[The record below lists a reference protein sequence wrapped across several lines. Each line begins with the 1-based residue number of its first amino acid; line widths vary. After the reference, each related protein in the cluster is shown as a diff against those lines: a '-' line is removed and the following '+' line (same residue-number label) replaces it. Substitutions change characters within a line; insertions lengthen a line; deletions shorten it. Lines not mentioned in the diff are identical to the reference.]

1 MATVNCGYNN
11 INLIRRPFKKMA
23 EESGKMA
30 NMRIEKL
37 GNFNLIPLDN
47 GSYYNTEN
55 QIFPM
60 GGDTGQI
67 YLISDPDVGVLI
79 PHIKKESKYVLSY
92 KNIDLDGLFNKA
104 DFNSFINQYRSS
116 LANSGNFANTLS
128 YSVSGF
134 IFVQPIF
141 LNSSDTWYVYVP
153 MYKIN
158 DDDVVFEKREFNNM
172 SNMFNVNSSLEI
184 NDVVVSNQN
193 IDDMKFS
200 QFGIGKNGLSL
211 RNGMSYTIS
220 ETGDVNFNIGN
231 IKSDSTPFMKV
242 KMKIDNSFQ
251 IVEKKLES
259 ESYRKGDVISGTSV
273 TSLLNSIFQDMSEKI
288 DELSNDIHICSTY
301 GSTQNKS
308 VVLKSDLMT
317 IASTGIIVRL
327 KYKSTVSSPTFSY
340 TMENGTTT
348 GTQRPIKYNDKTGS
362 ELTSIPAGYYRV
374 TPIGDK
380 TNGQYWLFTRESNG
394 LFDKMNTFFNKTSN
408 FDILI
413 VKK

>member
-1 MATVNCGYNN
+1 MATVNCGFNN

-23 EESGKMA
+23 VNSGTMA

-60 GGDTGQI
+60 GEDTGQI

-92 KNIDLDGLFNKA
+92 KNIDLDGLYNKS
-104 DFNSFINQYRSS
+104 DFNTFISEYRDS
-116 LANSGNFANTLS
+116 LANSGNLSDTLS
-128 YSVSGF
+128 YSVYGF
-134 IFVQPIF
+134 IFIQPIF
-141 LNSSDTWYVYVP
+141 LNSSGTWYVYTP

-158 DDDVVFEKREFNNM
+158 DDDVVFEKRTFDNM
-172 SNMFNVNSSLEI
+172 SNIFNMNSSLEI
-184 NDVVVSNQN
+184 NDVVVSDQN
-193 IDDMKFS
+193 IDDMNFS
-200 QFGIGKNGLSL
+200 QFAIGKNGLSM

-220 ETGDVNFNIGN
+220 ETGDVNFNVGN
-231 IKSDSTPFMKV
+231 IKSDSTPFMKI
-242 KMKIDNSFQ
+242 KMKLGDTFDV
-251 IVEKKLES
+251 VEKKLES
-259 ESYRKGDVISGTSV
+259 ESYRKGDVISGTSI

-308 VVLKSDLMT
+308 VVLKNGMT
-317 IASTGIIVRL
+317 SIPDTGIIVRL
-327 KYKSTVSSPTFSY
+327 VYKSTVSSPTFSFN
-340 TMENGTTT
+340 TITKR
-348 GTQRPIKYNDKTGS
+348 QIKYNDKYGS
-362 ELTSIPAGYYRV
+362 DLTLIPAGYYRV
-374 TPIGDK
+374 TSIVDK
-380 TNGQYWLFTRESNG
+380 SNRYYWLFTRESNG

>member
-1 MATVNCGYNN
+1 MATVNCGFNN

-23 EESGKMA
+23 VNSGTMA

-60 GGDTGQI
+60 GEDTGQI
-67 YLISDPDVGVLI
+67 YLISDPDVGILI

-92 KNIDLDGLFNKA
+92 KNIDLDGLYNKS
-104 DFNSFINQYRSS
+104 DFNTFISEYRDS
-116 LANSGNFANTLS
+116 LANSGNFSDTLS
-128 YSVSGF
+128 YSVYGF
-134 IFVQPIF
+134 IFIQPIF
-141 LNSSDTWYVYVP
+141 LNSSGTWYVYTP

-158 DDDVVFEKREFNNM
+158 DDDVVFEKRTFDNM
-172 SNMFNVNSSLEI
+172 SNIFNMNSSLEI
-184 NDVVVSNQN
+184 NDVVVSDQN
-193 IDDMKFS
+193 IDDMNFS
-200 QFGIGKNGLSL
+200 QFAIGKNGLSM

-220 ETGDVNFNIGN
+220 ETGDVNFNVGN
-231 IKSDSTPFMKV
+231 IKSDSTPFMKI
-242 KMKIDNSFQ
+242 KMKLGDTFDV
-251 IVEKKLES
+251 VEKKLES
-259 ESYRKGDVISGTSV
+259 ESYRKGDVISGTSI

-308 VVLKSDLMT
+308 VVLKNGMT
-317 IASTGIIVRL
+317 SIPDTGIIVRL
-327 KYKSTVSSPTFSY
+327 VYKSTVSSPTFSFN
-340 TMENGTTT
+340 TATER
-348 GTQRPIKYNDKTGS
+348 QIKYNDKYGS
-362 ELTSIPAGYYRV
+362 DLTLIPAGYYRV
-374 TPIGDK
+374 TSIGD
-380 TNGQYWLFTRESNG
+380 NYWLFTRESNG

>member
-1 MATVNCGYNN
+1 MATVNCGFNN

-23 EESGKMA
+23 VNSGTMA

-60 GGDTGQI
+60 GEDTGQI

-92 KNIDLDGLFNKA
+92 KNIDLDGLYNKS
-104 DFNSFINQYRSS
+104 DFNTFISEYRDS
-116 LANSGNFANTLS
+116 LANSGNLSDTLS
-128 YSVSGF
+128 YSVYGF
-134 IFVQPIF
+134 IFIQPIF
-141 LNSSDTWYVYVP
+141 LNSSGTWYVYTP

-158 DDDVVFEKREFNNM
+158 DDDVVFEKRTFDNM
-172 SNMFNVNSSLEI
+172 SNIFNMNSSLEI
-184 NDVVVSNQN
+184 NDVVVSDQN
-193 IDDMKFS
+193 IDDMNFS
-200 QFGIGKNGLSL
+200 QFAIGKNGLSM

-220 ETGDVNFNIGN
+220 ETGDVNFNVGN
-231 IKSDSTPFMKV
+231 IKSDSTPFMKI
-242 KMKIDNSFQ
+242 KMKLGDTFDV
-251 IVEKKLES
+251 VEKKLES
-259 ESYRKGDVISGTSV
+259 ESYRKGDVISGTSI

-301 GSTQNKS
+301 SSTQNKS
-308 VVLKSDLMT
+308 VVLKNGMT
-317 IASTGIIVRL
+317 SIPDTGIIVRL
-327 KYKSTVSSPTFSY
+327 VYKSTVSSPTFSF
-340 TMENGTTT
+340 NT
-348 GTQRPIKYNDKTGS
+348 GTERQIKYNDKYGS
-362 ELTSIPAGYYRV
+362 DLTLIFAGYYRV
-374 TPIGDK
+374 TSIGD
-380 TNGQYWLFTRESNG
+380 NYWLFTRESNG

>member
-1 MATVNCGYNN
+1 MATVNCGFNN

-23 EESGKMA
+23 VNSGTMA

-60 GGDTGQI
+60 GEDTGQI

-92 KNIDLDGLFNKA
+92 KNIDLDGLYNKS
-104 DFNSFINQYRSS
+104 DFNTFISEYRDS
-116 LANSGNFANTLS
+116 LANSGNFSDTLS
-128 YSVSGF
+128 YSVYGF
-134 IFVQPIF
+134 IFIQPIF
-141 LNSSDTWYVYVP
+141 LNSSGTWYVYTP

-158 DDDVVFEKREFNNM
+158 DDDVVFEKRTFDNM
-172 SNMFNVNSSLEI
+172 SNMFNMNSSLEI
-184 NDVVVSNQN
+184 NDVVVSDQN
-193 IDDMKFS
+193 IDDMNFS
-200 QFGIGKNGLSL
+200 QFAIGKNGLSM

-220 ETGDVNFNIGN
+220 ETGDVNFNVGN
-231 IKSDSTPFMKV
+231 IKSDSTPFMKI
-242 KMKIDNSFQ
+242 KMKLGDTFDV
-251 IVEKKLES
+251 VEKKLES
-259 ESYRKGDVISGTSV
+259 ESYRKGDVISGTSI

-308 VVLKSDLMT
+308 VVLKNGMT
-317 IASTGIIVRL
+317 SIPDTGIIVRL
-327 KYKSTVSSPTFSY
+327 VYKSTVSSPTFSFN
-340 TMENGTTT
+340 TVTER
-348 GTQRPIKYNDKTGS
+348 QIKYNDKYGS
-362 ELTSIPAGYYRV
+362 DLTLIPAGYYRV
-374 TPIGDK
+374 TSIGDK
-380 TNGQYWLFTRESNG
+380 WLFTRESNG

>member
-1 MATVNCGYNN
+1 MATVNCGFNN

-23 EESGKMA
+23 VNSGTMA

-60 GGDTGQI
+60 GEDTGQI

-92 KNIDLDGLFNKA
+92 KNIDLDGLYNKS
-104 DFNSFINQYRSS
+104 DFNTFISEYRDS
-116 LANSGNFANTLS
+116 LANSGNLSDTLS
-128 YSVSGF
+128 YSVYGF
-134 IFVQPIF
+134 IFIQPIF
-141 LNSSDTWYVYVP
+141 LNSSGTWYVYTP

-158 DDDVVFEKREFNNM
+158 DDDVVFEKRTFDNM
-172 SNMFNVNSSLEI
+172 SNIFNMNSSLEI
-184 NDVVVSNQN
+184 NDVVVSDQN
-193 IDDMKFS
+193 IDDMNFS
-200 QFGIGKNGLSL
+200 QFAIGKNGLSM

-220 ETGDVNFNIGN
+220 ETGDVNFNVGN
-231 IKSDSTPFMKV
+231 IKSDSTPFMKI
-242 KMKIDNSFQ
+242 KMKLGDTFDV
-251 IVEKKLES
+251 VEKKLES
-259 ESYRKGDVISGTSV
+259 ESYRKGDVISGTSI

-308 VVLKSDLMT
+308 VVLKNGMT
-317 IASTGIIVRL
+317 SIPNTGIIVRL
-327 KYKSTVSSPTFSY
+327 VYKSTVSSPTFSFN
-340 TMENGTTT
+340 TVTER
-348 GTQRPIKYNDKTGS
+348 QIKYNDKYGS
-362 ELTSIPAGYYRV
+362 DLTLIPAGYYRV
-374 TPIGDK
+374 TSIGDES
-380 TNGQYWLFTRESNG
+380 NGYYWLFTRESNG

>member
-1 MATVNCGYNN
+1 MATVNCGFNN

-23 EESGKMA
+23 VNSGTMA

-60 GGDTGQI
+60 GEDTGQI
-67 YLISDPDVGVLI
+67 YLISDPDVGILI

-92 KNIDLDGLFNKA
+92 KNIDLDGLYNKS
-104 DFNSFINQYRSS
+104 DFNTFISEYRDS
-116 LANSGNFANTLS
+116 LANSGNLSDTLS
-128 YSVSGF
+128 YSVYGF
-134 IFVQPIF
+134 IFIQPIF
-141 LNSSDTWYVYVP
+141 LNSSGTWYVYTP

-158 DDDVVFEKREFNNM
+158 DDDVVFEKRTFDNM
-172 SNMFNVNSSLEI
+172 SNIFNMNSSLEI
-184 NDVVVSNQN
+184 NDVVVSDQN
-193 IDDMKFS
+193 IDDMNFS
-200 QFGIGKNGLSL
+200 QFAIGKNGLSM

-220 ETGDVNFNIGN
+220 ETGDVNFNVGN
-231 IKSDSTPFMKV
+231 IKSDSTPFMKI
-242 KMKIDNSFQ
+242 KMKLGDTFDV
-251 IVEKKLES
+251 VEKKLES
-259 ESYRKGDVISGTSV
+259 ESYRKGDVISGTSI

-308 VVLKSDLMT
+308 VVLKNGM
-317 IASTGIIVRL
+317 ASIPDTGIIVRL
-327 KYKSTVSSPTFSY
+327 VYKSTVPSPTFSFN
-340 TMENGTTT
+340 TVTER
-348 GTQRPIKYNDKTGS
+348 QIKYNDKYGS
-362 ELTSIPAGYYRV
+362 DLTLIPAGYYRV
-374 TPIGDK
+374 TSIGDK
-380 TNGQYWLFTRESNG
+380 SNGYYWLFTRESNG

>member
-1 MATVNCGYNN
+1 MATVNCGFNN

-23 EESGKMA
+23 VNSGTMA

-60 GGDTGQI
+60 GEDTGQI

-92 KNIDLDGLFNKA
+92 KNIDLDGLYNKS
-104 DFNSFINQYRSS
+104 DFNTFISEYRDS
-116 LANSGNFANTLS
+116 LANSGNLSDTLS
-128 YSVSGF
+128 YSVYGF
-134 IFVQPIF
+134 IFIQPIF
-141 LNSSDTWYVYVP
+141 LNSSGTWYVYTP

-158 DDDVVFEKREFNNM
+158 DDDVVFEKRTFDNM
-172 SNMFNVNSSLEI
+172 SNIFNMNSSLEI
-184 NDVVVSNQN
+184 NDVVVSDQN
-193 IDDMKFS
+193 IDDMNFS
-200 QFGIGKNGLSL
+200 QFAIGKNGLSM

-220 ETGDVNFNIGN
+220 ETGDVNFNVGN
-231 IKSDSTPFMKV
+231 IKSDSTPFMKI
-242 KMKIDNSFQ
+242 KMKLGDTFDV
-251 IVEKKLES
+251 VEKKLES
-259 ESYRKGDVISGTSV
+259 ESYRKGDVISGTSI

-308 VVLKSDLMT
+308 VVLKNGMT
-317 IASTGIIVRL
+317 SIPDTGIIVRL
-327 KYKSTVSSPTFSY
+327 VYKSTVSSPTFSFN
-340 TMENGTTT
+340 TITER
-348 GTQRPIKYNDKTGS
+348 QIKYNDKYGRD
-362 ELTSIPAGYYRV
+362 LTLIPAGYYRV
-374 TPIGDK
+374 TSIEDK
-380 TNGQYWLFTRESNG
+380 SNGYYWLFTRESNG

>member
-1 MATVNCGYNN
+1 MATVNCGFNN

-23 EESGKMA
+23 VNSGTMA

-60 GGDTGQI
+60 GEDTGQI

-92 KNIDLDGLFNKA
+92 KNIDLDGLYNKS
-104 DFNSFINQYRSS
+104 DFNTFISEYRDS
-116 LANSGNFANTLS
+116 LANSGNLSDTLS
-128 YSVSGF
+128 YSVYGF
-134 IFVQPIF
+134 IFIQPIF
-141 LNSSDTWYVYVP
+141 LNSSGTWYVYTP

-158 DDDVVFEKREFNNM
+158 DDDVVFEKRTFDNM
-172 SNMFNVNSSLEI
+172 SNIFNMNSSLEI
-184 NDVVVSNQN
+184 NDVVVSDQN
-193 IDDMKFS
+193 IDDMNFS
-200 QFGIGKNGLSL
+200 QFAIGKNGLSM

-220 ETGDVNFNIGN
+220 ETGDVNFNVGN
-231 IKSDSTPFMKV
+231 IKSDSTPFMKI
-242 KMKIDNSFQ
+242 KMKLGDTFD

-259 ESYRKGDVISGTSV
+259 ESYRKGDVISGTSI

-308 VVLKSDLMT
+308 VVLKNGM
-317 IASTGIIVRL
+317 ASIPDTGIIVRL
-327 KYKSTVSSPTFSY
+327 VYKSTVSSPTFSFN
-340 TMENGTTT
+340 TVTER
-348 GTQRPIKYNDKTGS
+348 QIKYNDKYGRD
-362 ELTSIPAGYYRV
+362 LTLIPAGYYRV
-374 TPIGDK
+374 TSIGDK
-380 TNGQYWLFTRESNG
+380 SYWLFTRESNG

>member
-1 MATVNCGYNN
+1 MATVNCGFNN

-23 EESGKMA
+23 VNSGTMA

-60 GGDTGQI
+60 GEDTGQI

-92 KNIDLDGLFNKA
+92 KNIDLDGLYNKS
-104 DFNSFINQYRSS
+104 DFNTFISEYRGS
-116 LANSGNFANTLS
+116 LANSGNLSDTLS
-128 YSVSGF
+128 YSVYGF
-134 IFVQPIF
+134 IFIQPIF
-141 LNSSDTWYVYVP
+141 LNSSGTWYVYTP

-158 DDDVVFEKREFNNM
+158 DDDVVFEKRTFDNM
-172 SNMFNVNSSLEI
+172 SNIFNMNSSLEI
-184 NDVVVSNQN
+184 NDVVVSDQN
-193 IDDMKFS
+193 IDDMNFS
-200 QFGIGKNGLSL
+200 QFAIGKNGLSM

-220 ETGDVNFNIGN
+220 ETGDVNFNVGN
-231 IKSDSTPFMKV
+231 IKSDSTPFMKI
-242 KMKIDNSFQ
+242 KMKLGDTFDV
-251 IVEKKLES
+251 VEKKLES
-259 ESYRKGDVISGTSV
+259 ESYRKGDVISGTSI

-308 VVLKSDLMT
+308 VVLKNGMT
-317 IASTGIIVRL
+317 SIPDTGIIVRL
-327 KYKSTVSSPTFSY
+327 VYKSTVSSPKFSFN
-340 TMENGTTT
+340 TVTER
-348 GTQRPIKYNDKTGS
+348 QIKYNDKYGS
-362 ELTSIPAGYYRV
+362 DLTLIPAGYYRV
-374 TPIGDK
+374 TSIGDK
-380 TNGQYWLFTRESNG
+380 WLFTRESNG

>member
-1 MATVNCGYNN
+1 MATVNCGFNN

-23 EESGKMA
+23 VNSGTMA

-60 GGDTGQI
+60 GEDTGQI

-92 KNIDLDGLFNKA
+92 KNIDLDGLYNKS
-104 DFNSFINQYRSS
+104 DFNTFISEYRDS
-116 LANSGNFANTLS
+116 LANSGNFSDTLS
-128 YSVSGF
+128 YSVYGF
-134 IFVQPIF
+134 IFIQPIF
-141 LNSSDTWYVYVP
+141 LNSSGTWYVYTP

-158 DDDVVFEKREFNNM
+158 DDDVVFEKRTFDNM
-172 SNMFNVNSSLEI
+172 SNIFNMNSSLEI
-184 NDVVVSNQN
+184 NDVVVSDQN
-193 IDDMKFS
+193 IDDMNFS
-200 QFGIGKNGLSL
+200 QFAIGKNGLSM

-220 ETGDVNFNIGN
+220 ETGDVNFNVGN
-231 IKSDSTPFMKV
+231 IKSDSTPFMKI
-242 KMKIDNSFQ
+242 KMKLGDTFDV
-251 IVEKKLES
+251 VEKKLES
-259 ESYRKGDVISGTSV
+259 ESYRKGDVISGTSI

-301 GSTQNKS
+301 SSTQNKS
-308 VVLKSDLMT
+308 VVLKNGMT
-317 IASTGIIVRL
+317 SIPDTGIIVRL
-327 KYKSTVSSPTFSY
+327 VYKSTVSSPTFSF
-340 TMENGTTT
+340 NT
-348 GTQRPIKYNDKTGS
+348 GTERQIKYNDKYGS
-362 ELTSIPAGYYRV
+362 DLTLIPAGYYRV
-374 TPIGDK
+374 TSIGDK
-380 TNGQYWLFTRESNG
+380 SNGYYWLFTRESNG

>member
-1 MATVNCGYNN
+1 MATVNCGFNN

-23 EESGKMA
+23 VNSGTMA

-60 GGDTGQI
+60 GEDTGQI

-92 KNIDLDGLFNKA
+92 KNIDLDGLYNKS
-104 DFNSFINQYRSS
+104 DFNTFISEYRDS
-116 LANSGNFANTLS
+116 LANSGNLSDTLS
-128 YSVSGF
+128 YSVYGF
-134 IFVQPIF
+134 IFIQPIF
-141 LNSSDTWYVYVP
+141 LNSSGTWYVYTP

-158 DDDVVFEKREFNNM
+158 DDDVVFEKRTFDNM
-172 SNMFNVNSSLEI
+172 SNIFNMNSSLEI
-184 NDVVVSNQN
+184 NDVVVSDQN
-193 IDDMKFS
+193 IDDMNFS
-200 QFGIGKNGLSL
+200 QFAIGKNGLSM

-220 ETGDVNFNIGN
+220 ETGDVNFNVGN
-231 IKSDSTPFMKV
+231 IKSDSTPFMKI
-242 KMKIDNSFQ
+242 KMKLGDTFDV
-251 IVEKKLES
+251 VEKKLES
-259 ESYRKGDVISGTSV
+259 ESYRKGDVISGTSI

-308 VVLKSDLMT
+308 VVLKNGMT
-317 IASTGIIVRL
+317 SIPDTGIIVRL
-327 KYKSTVSSPTFSY
+327 VYKSTVSSPTFSFN
-340 TMENGTTT
+340 TITER
-348 GTQRPIKYNDKTGS
+348 QIKYNDKYGID
-362 ELTSIPAGYYRV
+362 LTLIPAGYYRV
-374 TPIGDK
+374 TSIGDK
-380 TNGQYWLFTRESNG
+380 WLFTRESNG

>member
-1 MATVNCGYNN
+1 MATVNCGFNN

-23 EESGKMA
+23 VNSGTMA

-60 GGDTGQI
+60 GEDTGQI

-92 KNIDLDGLFNKA
+92 KNIDLDGLYNKS
-104 DFNSFINQYRSS
+104 DFNTFISEYRDS
-116 LANSGNFANTLS
+116 LANSGNLSDTLS
-128 YSVSGF
+128 YSVYGF
-134 IFVQPIF
+134 IFIQPIF
-141 LNSSDTWYVYVP
+141 LNSSGTWYVYTP

-158 DDDVVFEKREFNNM
+158 DDDVVFEKRTFDNM
-172 SNMFNVNSSLEI
+172 SNIFNMNSSLEI
-184 NDVVVSNQN
+184 NDVVVSDQN
-193 IDDMKFS
+193 IDDMNFS
-200 QFGIGKNGLSL
+200 QFAIGKNGLSM

-220 ETGDVNFNIGN
+220 ETGDVNFNVGN
-231 IKSDSTPFMKV
+231 IKSDSTPFMKI
-242 KMKIDNSFQ
+242 KMKLGDTFDV
-251 IVEKKLES
+251 VEKKLES
-259 ESYRKGDVISGTSV
+259 ESYRKGDVISGTSI

-308 VVLKSDLMT
+308 VVLKNGMT
-317 IASTGIIVRL
+317 SIPDTGIIVRL
-327 KYKSTVSSPTFSY
+327 VYKSTVPSPTFSFN
-340 TMENGTTT
+340 TATER
-348 GTQRPIKYNDKTGS
+348 QIKYNDKYGS
-362 ELTSIPAGYYRV
+362 DLTLIPAGYYRV
-374 TPIGDK
+374 TSIGD
-380 TNGQYWLFTRESNG
+380 NYWLFTRESNG

>member
-1 MATVNCGYNN
+1 MATVNCGFNN

-23 EESGKMA
+23 VNSGTMA

-60 GGDTGQI
+60 GEDTGQI

-92 KNIDLDGLFNKA
+92 KNIDLDGLYNKS
-104 DFNSFINQYRSS
+104 DFNTFISEYRDS
-116 LANSGNFANTLS
+116 LANSGNLSDTLS
-128 YSVSGF
+128 YSVYGF
-134 IFVQPIF
+134 IFIQPIF
-141 LNSSDTWYVYVP
+141 LNSSGTWYVYTP

-158 DDDVVFEKREFNNM
+158 DDDVVFEKRTFDNM
-172 SNMFNVNSSLEI
+172 SNIFNMNSSLEI
-184 NDVVVSNQN
+184 NDVVVSDQN
-193 IDDMKFS
+193 IDDMNFS
-200 QFGIGKNGLSL
+200 QFAIGKNGLSM

-220 ETGDVNFNIGN
+220 ETGDVNFNVGN
-231 IKSDSTPFMKV
+231 IKSDSTPFMKI
-242 KMKIDNSFQ
+242 KMKLGDTFDV
-251 IVEKKLES
+251 VEKKLES
-259 ESYRKGDVISGTSV
+259 ESYRKGDVISGTSI

-308 VVLKSDLMT
+308 VVLKNGMT
-317 IASTGIIVRL
+317 SIPGTGIIVRL
-327 KYKSTVSSPTFSY
+327 VYKSTVSSPTFSFN
-340 TMENGTTT
+340 TVTER
-348 GTQRPIKYNDKTGS
+348 QIKYNDKYGS
-362 ELTSIPAGYYRV
+362 DLTLIPAGYYRV
-374 TPIGDK
+374 TSIGDK
-380 TNGQYWLFTRESNG
+380 SNGYYWLFTRESNG

>member
-1 MATVNCGYNN
+1 MATVNCGFNN

-23 EESGKMA
+23 VNSGTKA

-60 GGDTGQI
+60 GEDTGQI

-92 KNIDLDGLFNKA
+92 KNIDLDGLYNKS
-104 DFNSFINQYRSS
+104 DFNTFISEYRDS
-116 LANSGNFANTLS
+116 LANSGNLSDTLS
-128 YSVSGF
+128 YSVYGF
-134 IFVQPIF
+134 IFIQPIF
-141 LNSSDTWYVYVP
+141 LNSSGTWYVYTP

-158 DDDVVFEKREFNNM
+158 DDDVVFEKRTFDNM
-172 SNMFNVNSSLEI
+172 SNIFNMNSSLEI
-184 NDVVVSNQN
+184 NDVVVSDQN
-193 IDDMKFS
+193 IDDMNFS
-200 QFGIGKNGLSL
+200 QFAIGKNGLSM

-220 ETGDVNFNIGN
+220 ETGDVNFNVGN
-231 IKSDSTPFMKV
+231 IKSDSTPFMKI
-242 KMKIDNSFQ
+242 KMKLGDTFDV
-251 IVEKKLES
+251 VEKKLES
-259 ESYRKGDVISGTSV
+259 ESYRKGDVISGTSI

-308 VVLKSDLMT
+308 VVLKNGMT
-317 IASTGIIVRL
+317 SIPDTGIIVRL
-327 KYKSTVSSPTFSY
+327 VYKSTVSSPTFSFNMV
-340 TMENGTTT
+340 TER
-348 GTQRPIKYNDKTGS
+348 QIKYNDKYGS
-362 ELTSIPAGYYRV
+362 DLTLIPAGYYRV
-374 TPIGDK
+374 TSIGDK
-380 TNGQYWLFTRESNG
+380 SNGYYWLFTRESNG

>member
-1 MATVNCGYNN
+1 MATVNCGFNN

-23 EESGKMA
+23 VNSGTMA

-60 GGDTGQI
+60 GEDTGQI

-92 KNIDLDGLFNKA
+92 KNIDLDGLYNKS
-104 DFNSFINQYRSS
+104 DFNTFISEYRDS
-116 LANSGNFANTLS
+116 LANSGNLSDTLS
-128 YSVSGF
+128 YSVYGF
-134 IFVQPIF
+134 IFIQPIF
-141 LNSSDTWYVYVP
+141 LNSSGTWYVYTP

-158 DDDVVFEKREFNNM
+158 DDDVVFEKRTFDNM
-172 SNMFNVNSSLEI
+172 SNIFNMNSSLEI
-184 NDVVVSNQN
+184 NDVVVSDQN
-193 IDDMKFS
+193 IDDMNFS
-200 QFGIGKNGLSL
+200 QFAIGKNGLSM

-220 ETGDVNFNIGN
+220 ETGDVNFNVGN
-231 IKSDSTPFMKV
+231 IKSDSTPFMKI
-242 KMKIDNSFQ
+242 KMKLGDTFDV
-251 IVEKKLES
+251 VEKKLES
-259 ESYRKGDVISGTSV
+259 ESYRKGDVISGTSI

-308 VVLKSDLMT
+308 VVLKNGMT
-317 IASTGIIVRL
+317 SIPDTGIIVRL
-327 KYKSTVSSPTFSY
+327 VYKSTVSSPTFSFN
-340 TMENGTTT
+340 TITKR
-348 GTQRPIKYNDKTGS
+348 QIKYNDKYGS
-362 ELTSIPAGYYRV
+362 DLTLIPAGYYRV
-374 TPIGDK
+374 TSIGDK
-380 TNGQYWLFTRESNG
+380 SNGYYWLFTRESNG

>member
-1 MATVNCGYNN
+1 MATVNCGFNN

-23 EESGKMA
+23 VNSGTMA

-60 GGDTGQI
+60 GEDTGQI

-92 KNIDLDGLFNKA
+92 KNIDLDGLYNKS
-104 DFNSFINQYRSS
+104 DFNTFISEYRDS
-116 LANSGNFANTLS
+116 LANSGNLSDTLS
-128 YSVSGF
+128 YSVYGF
-134 IFVQPIF
+134 IFIQPIF
-141 LNSSDTWYVYVP
+141 LNSSGTWYVYTP

-158 DDDVVFEKREFNNM
+158 DDDVVFEKRTFDNM
-172 SNMFNVNSSLEI
+172 SNIFNMNSSLEI
-184 NDVVVSNQN
+184 NDVVVSDQN
-193 IDDMKFS
+193 IDDMNFS
-200 QFGIGKNGLSL
+200 QFAIGKNGLSM

-220 ETGDVNFNIGN
+220 ETGDVNFNVGN
-231 IKSDSTPFMKV
+231 IKSDSTPFMKI
-242 KMKIDNSFQ
+242 KMKLGDTFDV
-251 IVEKKLES
+251 VEKKLES
-259 ESYRKGDVISGTSV
+259 ESYRKGDVISGTSI

-308 VVLKSDLMT
+308 VVLKNGMT
-317 IASTGIIVRL
+317 SIPNTGIIVRL
-327 KYKSTVSSPTFSY
+327 VYKSTVPSPTFSFN
-340 TMENGTTT
+340 TATER
-348 GTQRPIKYNDKTGS
+348 QIKYNDKYGS
-362 ELTSIPAGYYRV
+362 DLTLIPAGYYRV
-374 TPIGDK
+374 TSIGD
-380 TNGQYWLFTRESNG
+380 NWLFTRESNG

>member
-1 MATVNCGYNN
+1 MATVNCGFNN

-23 EESGKMA
+23 VNSGTMA

-60 GGDTGQI
+60 GEDTGQI

-92 KNIDLDGLFNKA
+92 KNIDLDGLYNKS
-104 DFNSFINQYRSS
+104 DFNTFISEYRDS
-116 LANSGNFANTLS
+116 LANSGNLSDTLS
-128 YSVSGF
+128 YSVYGF
-134 IFVQPIF
+134 IFIQPIF
-141 LNSSDTWYVYVP
+141 LNSSGTWYVYTP

-158 DDDVVFEKREFNNM
+158 DDDVVFEKRTFDNM
-172 SNMFNVNSSLEI
+172 SNIFNMNSSLEI
-184 NDVVVSNQN
+184 NDVVVSDQN
-193 IDDMKFS
+193 IDDMNFS
-200 QFGIGKNGLSL
+200 QFAIGKNGLSM

-220 ETGDVNFNIGN
+220 ETGDVNFNVGN
-231 IKSDSTPFMKV
+231 IKSDSTPFMKI
-242 KMKIDNSFQ
+242 KMKLGDTFDV
-251 IVEKKLES
+251 VEKKLES
-259 ESYRKGDVISGTSV
+259 ESYRKGDVISGTSI

-308 VVLKSDLMT
+308 VVLKNGMT
-317 IASTGIIVRL
+317 SIPDTGIIVRL
-327 KYKSTVSSPTFSY
+327 VYKSTVPSPTFSFNMV
-340 TMENGTTT
+340 TER
-348 GTQRPIKYNDKTGS
+348 QIKYNDKYGS
-362 ELTSIPAGYYRV
+362 DLTLIPAGYYRV
-374 TPIGDK
+374 TSIGDK
-380 TNGQYWLFTRESNG
+380 SNGYYWLFTRESNG

>member
-1 MATVNCGYNN
+1 MATVNCGFNN

-23 EESGKMA
+23 VNSGTMA

-60 GGDTGQI
+60 GEDTGQI
-67 YLISDPDVGVLI
+67 YLISDPDVGILI

-92 KNIDLDGLFNKA
+92 KNIDLDGLYNKS
-104 DFNSFINQYRSS
+104 DFNTFISEYRDS
-116 LANSGNFANTLS
+116 LANSGNLSDTLS
-128 YSVSGF
+128 YSVYGF
-134 IFVQPIF
+134 IFIQPIF
-141 LNSSDTWYVYVP
+141 LNSSGTWYVYTP

-158 DDDVVFEKREFNNM
+158 DDDVVFEKRTFDNM
-172 SNMFNVNSSLEI
+172 SNIFNMNSSLEI
-184 NDVVVSNQN
+184 NDVVVSDQN
-193 IDDMKFS
+193 IDDMNFS
-200 QFGIGKNGLSL
+200 QFAIGKNGLSM

-220 ETGDVNFNIGN
+220 ETGDVNFNVGN
-231 IKSDSTPFMKV
+231 IKSDSTPFMKI
-242 KMKIDNSFQ
+242 KMKLGDTFDV
-251 IVEKKLES
+251 VEKKLES
-259 ESYRKGDVISGTSV
+259 ESYRKGDVISGTSI

-308 VVLKSDLMT
+308 VVLKNGMT
-317 IASTGIIVRL
+317 SIPDTGIIVRL
-327 KYKSTVSSPTFSY
+327 VYKSTVSSPTFSFN
-340 TMENGTTT
+340 TVTER
-348 GTQRPIKYNDKTGS
+348 QIKYNDKYGND
-362 ELTSIPAGYYRV
+362 LTLIPAGYYRV
-374 TPIGDK
+374 TSIGDNS
-380 TNGQYWLFTRESNG
+380 NGYYWLFTRESNG

>member
-1 MATVNCGYNN
+1 MATVNCGFNN

-23 EESGKMA
+23 VNSGTMA

-60 GGDTGQI
+60 GEDTGQI

-92 KNIDLDGLFNKA
+92 KNIDLDGLYNKS
-104 DFNSFINQYRSS
+104 DFNTFISEYRDS
-116 LANSGNFANTLS
+116 LANSGNLSDTLS
-128 YSVSGF
+128 YSVYGF
-134 IFVQPIF
+134 IFIQPIF
-141 LNSSDTWYVYVP
+141 LNSSGTWYVYTP

-158 DDDVVFEKREFNNM
+158 DDDVVFEKRTFDNM
-172 SNMFNVNSSLEI
+172 SNIFNMNSSLEI
-184 NDVVVSNQN
+184 NDVVVSDQN
-193 IDDMKFS
+193 IDDMNFS
-200 QFGIGKNGLSL
+200 QFAIGKNGLSM

-220 ETGDVNFNIGN
+220 ETGDVNFNVGN
-231 IKSDSTPFMKV
+231 IKSDSTPFMKI
-242 KMKIDNSFQ
+242 KMKLGDTFDV
-251 IVEKKLES
+251 VEKKLES
-259 ESYRKGDVISGTSV
+259 ESYRKGDVISGTSI

-308 VVLKSDLMT
+308 VVLKNGMT
-317 IASTGIIVRL
+317 SIPDTGIIVRL
-327 KYKSTVSSPTFSY
+327 VYKSTVSSPTFSFN
-340 TMENGTTT
+340 TATER
-348 GTQRPIKYNDKTGS
+348 QIKYNDKYGS
-362 ELTSIPAGYYRV
+362 DLTLIPAGYYRV
-374 TPIGDK
+374 TSIGDK
-380 TNGQYWLFTRESNG
+380 SSGYYWLFTRESNG

>member
-1 MATVNCGYNN
+1 MATVNCGFNN

-23 EESGKMA
+23 VNSGTMA

-60 GGDTGQI
+60 GEDTGQI
-67 YLISDPDVGVLI
+67 YLISDPDVGILI

-92 KNIDLDGLFNKA
+92 KNIDLDGLYNKS
-104 DFNSFINQYRSS
+104 DFNTFISEYRDS
-116 LANSGNFANTLS
+116 LANSGNLSDTLS
-128 YSVSGF
+128 YSVYGF
-134 IFVQPIF
+134 IFIQPIF
-141 LNSSDTWYVYVP
+141 LNSSGTWYVYTP

-158 DDDVVFEKREFNNM
+158 DDDVVFEKRTFDNM
-172 SNMFNVNSSLEI
+172 SNIFNMNSSLEI
-184 NDVVVSNQN
+184 NDVVVSDQN
-193 IDDMKFS
+193 IDDMNFS
-200 QFGIGKNGLSL
+200 QFAIGKNGLSM

-220 ETGDVNFNIGN
+220 ETGDVNFNVGN
-231 IKSDSTPFMKV
+231 IKSDSTPFMKI
-242 KMKIDNSFQ
+242 KMKLGDTFDV
-251 IVEKKLES
+251 VEKKLES
-259 ESYRKGDVISGTSV
+259 ESYRKGDVISGTSI

-308 VVLKSDLMT
+308 VVLKNGMT
-317 IASTGIIVRL
+317 SIPDTGIIVRL
-327 KYKSTVSSPTFSY
+327 VYKSTVPSPTFSFN
-340 TMENGTTT
+340 TITER
-348 GTQRPIKYNDKTGS
+348 QIKYNDKYGND
-362 ELTSIPAGYYRV
+362 LTLIPAGYYRV
-374 TPIGDK
+374 TSIGD
-380 TNGQYWLFTRESNG
+380 NYWLFTRESNG

>member
-1 MATVNCGYNN
+1 MATVNCGFNN

-23 EESGKMA
+23 VNSGTMA

-60 GGDTGQI
+60 DEDTGQI

-92 KNIDLDGLFNKA
+92 KNIDLDGLYNKS
-104 DFNSFINQYRSS
+104 DFNTFISEYRDS
-116 LANSGNFANTLS
+116 LANSGNLSDTLS
-128 YSVSGF
+128 YSVYGF
-134 IFVQPIF
+134 IFIQPIF
-141 LNSSDTWYVYVP
+141 LNSSGTWYVYTP

-158 DDDVVFEKREFNNM
+158 DDDVVFEKRTFDNM
-172 SNMFNVNSSLEI
+172 SNMFNMNSSLEI
-184 NDVVVSNQN
+184 NDVVVSDQN
-193 IDDMKFS
+193 IDDMNFS
-200 QFGIGKNGLSL
+200 QFAIGKNGLSM

-220 ETGDVNFNIGN
+220 ETGDVNFNVGN
-231 IKSDSTPFMKV
+231 IKSDSTPFMKI
-242 KMKIDNSFQ
+242 KMKLGDTFDV
-251 IVEKKLES
+251 VEKKLES
-259 ESYRKGDVISGTSV
+259 ESYRKGDVISGTSI

-308 VVLKSDLMT
+308 VVLKNGMT
-317 IASTGIIVRL
+317 SIPDTGIIVRL
-327 KYKSTVSSPTFSY
+327 VYKSTVSSPTFSFN
-340 TMENGTTT
+340 TVTER
-348 GTQRPIKYNDKTGS
+348 QIKYNDKYGS
-362 ELTSIPAGYYRV
+362 DLTLIPAGYYRV
-374 TPIGDK
+374 TSIGDK
-380 TNGQYWLFTRESNG
+380 SNGYYWLFTRESNG

>member
-1 MATVNCGYNN
+1 MATVNCGFNN

-23 EESGKMA
+23 VNSGTMA

-60 GGDTGQI
+60 GEDTGQI

-92 KNIDLDGLFNKA
+92 KNIDLDGLYNKS
-104 DFNSFINQYRSS
+104 DFNTFISEYRDS
-116 LANSGNFANTLS
+116 LANSGNLSDTLS
-128 YSVSGF
+128 YSVYGF
-134 IFVQPIF
+134 IFIQPIF
-141 LNSSDTWYVYVP
+141 LNSSGTWYVYTP

-158 DDDVVFEKREFNNM
+158 DDDVVFEKRTFDNM
-172 SNMFNVNSSLEI
+172 SNMFNMNSSLEI
-184 NDVVVSNQN
+184 NDVVVSDQN
-193 IDDMKFS
+193 IDDMNFS
-200 QFGIGKNGLSL
+200 QFAIGKNGLSM

-220 ETGDVNFNIGN
+220 ETGDVNFNVGN
-231 IKSDSTPFMKV
+231 IKSDSTPFMKI
-242 KMKIDNSFQ
+242 KMKLGDTFDV
-251 IVEKKLES
+251 VEKKLES
-259 ESYRKGDVISGTSV
+259 ESYRKGDVISGTSI

-308 VVLKSDLMT
+308 VVLKNGMSSIPD
-317 IASTGIIVRL
+317 TGIIVRL
-327 KYKSTVSSPTFSY
+327 VYKSTVSSPKFSFN
-340 TMENGTTT
+340 TVTER
-348 GTQRPIKYNDKTGS
+348 QIKYNDKYGS
-362 ELTSIPAGYYRV
+362 DLTLIPAGYYRV
-374 TPIGDK
+374 TSIGDK
-380 TNGQYWLFTRESNG
+380 WLFTRESNG

>member
-1 MATVNCGYNN
+1 MATVNCGFNN

-23 EESGKMA
+23 VNSGTMA

-60 GGDTGQI
+60 GEDTGQI

-92 KNIDLDGLFNKA
+92 KNIDLDRLYNKS
-104 DFNSFINQYRSS
+104 DFNTFISEYRDS
-116 LANSGNFANTLS
+116 LANSGNLSDTLS
-128 YSVSGF
+128 YSVYGF
-134 IFVQPIF
+134 IFIQPIF
-141 LNSSDTWYVYVP
+141 LNSSGTWYVYTP

-158 DDDVVFEKREFNNM
+158 DDDVVFEKRTFDNM
-172 SNMFNVNSSLEI
+172 SNIFNMNSSLEI
-184 NDVVVSNQN
+184 NDVVVSDQN
-193 IDDMKFS
+193 IDDMNFS
-200 QFGIGKNGLSL
+200 QFAIGKNGLSM

-220 ETGDVNFNIGN
+220 ETGDVNFNVGN
-231 IKSDSTPFMKV
+231 IKSDSTPFMKI
-242 KMKIDNSFQ
+242 KMKLGDTFDV
-251 IVEKKLES
+251 VEKKLES
-259 ESYRKGDVISGTSV
+259 ESYRKGDVISGTSI

-308 VVLKSDLMT
+308 VVLKNGMT
-317 IASTGIIVRL
+317 SIPDTGIIVRL
-327 KYKSTVSSPTFSY
+327 VYKSTVSSPTFSFN
-340 TMENGTTT
+340 TITER
-348 GTQRPIKYNDKTGS
+348 QIKYNDKYGS
-362 ELTSIPAGYYRV
+362 DLTLIPAGYYRV
-374 TPIGDK
+374 TSIGDK
-380 TNGQYWLFTRESNG
+380 SNGYYWLFTRESNG

>member
-1 MATVNCGYNN
+1 MATVNCGFNN

-23 EESGKMA
+23 VNSGTMA

-60 GGDTGQI
+60 GEDTGQI

-92 KNIDLDGLFNKA
+92 KNIDLDGLYNKS
-104 DFNSFINQYRSS
+104 DFNTFICEYRDS
-116 LANSGNFANTLS
+116 LANSGNLSDTLS
-128 YSVSGF
+128 YSVYGF
-134 IFVQPIF
+134 IFIQPIF
-141 LNSSDTWYVYVP
+141 LNSSGTWYVYTP

-158 DDDVVFEKREFNNM
+158 DDDVVFEKRTFDNM
-172 SNMFNVNSSLEI
+172 SNIFNMNSSLEI
-184 NDVVVSNQN
+184 NDVVVSDQN
-193 IDDMKFS
+193 IDDMNFS
-200 QFGIGKNGLSL
+200 QFAIGKNGLSM

-220 ETGDVNFNIGN
+220 ETGDVNFNVGN
-231 IKSDSTPFMKV
+231 IKSDSTPFMKI
-242 KMKIDNSFQ
+242 KMKLGDTFDV
-251 IVEKKLES
+251 VEKKLES
-259 ESYRKGDVISGTSV
+259 ESYRKGDVISGTSI

-308 VVLKSDLMT
+308 VVLKNGM
-317 IASTGIIVRL
+317 ASIPDTGIIVRL
-327 KYKSTVSSPTFSY
+327 VYKSTVSSPTFSFN
-340 TMENGTTT
+340 TITER
-348 GTQRPIKYNDKTGS
+348 QIKYNDKYGS
-362 ELTSIPAGYYRV
+362 DLTLIPAGYYRV
-374 TPIGDK
+374 TSIGDEI
-380 TNGQYWLFTRESNG
+380 NGYYWLFTRESNG
-394 LFDKMNTFFNKTSN
+394 LFD
-408 FDILI
+408 ILI

>member
-1 MATVNCGYNN
+1 MATVNCGFNN

-23 EESGKMA
+23 VNSGTMA

-60 GGDTGQI
+60 GEDTGQI

-92 KNIDLDGLFNKA
+92 KNIDLDGLYNKS
-104 DFNSFINQYRSS
+104 DFNTFISEYRDS
-116 LANSGNFANTLS
+116 LANSGNLSDTLS
-128 YSVSGF
+128 YSVYGF
-134 IFVQPIF
+134 IFIQPIF
-141 LNSSDTWYVYVP
+141 LNSSGTWYVYTP

-158 DDDVVFEKREFNNM
+158 DDDVVFEKRTFDNM
-172 SNMFNVNSSLEI
+172 SNIFNMNSSLEI
-184 NDVVVSNQN
+184 NDVVVSDQN
-193 IDDMKFS
+193 IDDMNFS
-200 QFGIGKNGLSL
+200 QFAIGKNGLSM

-220 ETGDVNFNIGN
+220 ETGDVNFNVGN
-231 IKSDSTPFMKV
+231 IKSDSTPFMKI
-242 KMKIDNSFQ
+242 KMKLGDTFDV
-251 IVEKKLES
+251 VEKKLES
-259 ESYRKGDVISGTSV
+259 ESYRKGDVISGTSI

-308 VVLKSDLMT
+308 VVLKNGMT
-317 IASTGIIVRL
+317 SIPDTGIIVRL
-327 KYKSTVSSPTFSY
+327 VYKSTVSSPTFSFNMV
-340 TMENGTTT
+340 TER
-348 GTQRPIKYNDKTGS
+348 QIKYNDKYGS
-362 ELTSIPAGYYRV
+362 DLTLIPAGYYRV
-374 TPIGDK
+374 TSIGDK
-380 TNGQYWLFTRESNG
+380 SNGYYWLFTRESNG

-408 FDILI
+408 FYILI

>member
-1 MATVNCGYNN
+1 MATVNCGFNN

-23 EESGKMA
+23 VNSGTMA

-60 GGDTGQI
+60 GEDTGQI

-92 KNIDLDGLFNKA
+92 KNIDLDGLYNKS
-104 DFNSFINQYRSS
+104 DFNTFISEYRDS
-116 LANSGNFANTLS
+116 LANSGNLSDTLS
-128 YSVSGF
+128 YSVYGF
-134 IFVQPIF
+134 IFIQPIF
-141 LNSSDTWYVYVP
+141 LNSSGTWYVYTP

-158 DDDVVFEKREFNNM
+158 DDDVVFEKRTFDNM
-172 SNMFNVNSSLEI
+172 SNIFNMNSSLEI
-184 NDVVVSNQN
+184 NDVVVSDQN
-193 IDDMKFS
+193 IDDMNFS
-200 QFGIGKNGLSL
+200 QFAIGKNGLSM

-220 ETGDVNFNIGN
+220 ETGDVNFNVGN
-231 IKSDSTPFMKV
+231 IKSDSTPFMKI
-242 KMKIDNSFQ
+242 KMKLGDTFDV
-251 IVEKKLES
+251 VEKKLES
-259 ESYRKGDVISGTSV
+259 ESYKKGDVISGTSI

-308 VVLKSDLMT
+308 VVLKNGMT
-317 IASTGIIVRL
+317 SIPDTGIIVRL
-327 KYKSTVSSPTFSY
+327 VYKSTVSSPTFSFNMV
-340 TMENGTTT
+340 TER
-348 GTQRPIKYNDKTGS
+348 QIKYNDKYGS
-362 ELTSIPAGYYRV
+362 DLTLIPAGYYRV
-374 TPIGDK
+374 TSIGDK
-380 TNGQYWLFTRESNG
+380 INGYYWLFTRESNG

>member
-1 MATVNCGYNN
+1 MATVNCGFNN

-23 EESGKMA
+23 VNSGTMA

-60 GGDTGQI
+60 GEDTGQI

-92 KNIDLDGLFNKA
+92 KNIDLDGLYNKS
-104 DFNSFINQYRSS
+104 DFNTFISEYRDS
-116 LANSGNFANTLS
+116 LANSGNLSDTLS
-128 YSVSGF
+128 YSVYGF
-134 IFVQPIF
+134 IFIQPIF
-141 LNSSDTWYVYVP
+141 LNSSGTWYVYTP

-158 DDDVVFEKREFNNM
+158 DDDVVFEKRTFDNM
-172 SNMFNVNSSLEI
+172 SNIFNMNSSLEI
-184 NDVVVSNQN
+184 NDVVVSDQN
-193 IDDMKFS
+193 IDDMNFS
-200 QFGIGKNGLSL
+200 QFAIGKNGLSM

-220 ETGDVNFNIGN
+220 ETGDVNFNVGN
-231 IKSDSTPFMKV
+231 IKSDSTPFMKI
-242 KMKIDNSFQ
+242 KMKLGDTFDV
-251 IVEKKLES
+251 VEKKLES
-259 ESYRKGDVISGTSV
+259 ESYRKGDVISGTSI

-308 VVLKSDLMT
+308 VVLKNGMT
-317 IASTGIIVRL
+317 SIPDTGIIVRL
-327 KYKSTVSSPTFSY
+327 VYKSTVPSPKFSFN
-340 TMENGTTT
+340 TVTER
-348 GTQRPIKYNDKTGS
+348 QIKYNDKYGS
-362 ELTSIPAGYYRV
+362 DLTLIPAGYYRV
-374 TPIGDK
+374 TSIGDK
-380 TNGQYWLFTRESNG
+380 SNGYYWLFTRESNG

>member
-1 MATVNCGYNN
+1 MANVSCGYKN

-37 GNFNLIPLDN
+37 GNFNLIPLN
-47 GSYYNTEN
+47 SGSYYNTEN

-60 GGDTGQI
+60 DGDTGQI

-92 KNIDLDGLFNKA
+92 KNIDLDGLFNKP
-104 DFNSFINQYRSS
+104 DFNLFINQYRSS
-116 LANSGNFANTLS
+116 LANSGNFANKLS
-128 YSVSGF
+128 YSVSDF

-141 LNSSDTWYVYVP
+141 LKSSDAWYVYVP

-158 DDDVVFEKREFNNM
+158 DDDVKFEKRNFNI
-172 SNMFNVNSSLEI
+172 SSMFNVNSSLEI

-211 RNGMSYTIS
+211 RNGMSYIVS

-231 IKSDSTPFMKV
+231 IKSDSTPSMKV
-242 KMKIDNSFQ
+242 KMKIGNSFE
-251 IVEKKLES
+251 IFEKKLES

-273 TSLLNSIFQDMSEKI
+273 TSLLNSIFQEMNDKI
-288 DELSNDIHICSTY
+288 DELSSKLSSNLYICSTDSTAQTKTVNLKNSFPTS
-301 GSTQNKS
+301 GSI
-308 VVLKSDLMT
+308 V
-317 IASTGIIVRL
+317 VRL
-327 KYKSTVSSPTFSY
+327 KYKNTATSPSFTY
-340 TMENGTTT
+340 TINGNNPTTPVT
-348 GTQRPIKYNDKTGS
+348 RSIKYNDKSGEGLS
-362 ELTSIPAGYYRV
+362 SIPAGYYKV
-374 TPIGDK
+374 ELKD
-380 TNGQYWLFTRESNG
+380 NYFVFTKKPNG
-394 LFDKMNTFFNKTSN
+394 LFDKMNTLFKKTSN

>member
-1 MATVNCGYNN
+1 MATVNCGFNN

-23 EESGKMA
+23 VNSGTMA

-60 GGDTGQI
+60 GEDTGQI

-92 KNIDLDGLFNKA
+92 KNIDLDGLYNKS
-104 DFNSFINQYRSS
+104 DFNTFISEYRDS
-116 LANSGNFANTLS
+116 LANSGNLSDTLS
-128 YSVSGF
+128 YSVYGF
-134 IFVQPIF
+134 IFIQPIF
-141 LNSSDTWYVYVP
+141 LNSSGTWYVYTP

-158 DDDVVFEKREFNNM
+158 DDDVVFEKRTFDNM
-172 SNMFNVNSSLEI
+172 SNIFNMNSSLEI
-184 NDVVVSNQN
+184 NDVVVSDQN
-193 IDDMKFS
+193 INDMNFS
-200 QFGIGKNGLSL
+200 QFAIGKNGLSM

-220 ETGDVNFNIGN
+220 ETGDVNFNVGN
-231 IKSDSTPFMKV
+231 IKSDSTPFMKI
-242 KMKIDNSFQ
+242 KMKLGDTFDV
-251 IVEKKLES
+251 VEKKLES
-259 ESYRKGDVISGTSV
+259 ESYRKGDVISGTSI

-308 VVLKSDLMT
+308 VVLKNGMT
-317 IASTGIIVRL
+317 SIPDTGIIVRL
-327 KYKSTVSSPTFSY
+327 VYKSTVSSPTFSFN
-340 TMENGTTT
+340 TVTER
-348 GTQRPIKYNDKTGS
+348 QIKYNDKYGS
-362 ELTSIPAGYYRV
+362 DLTLIPAGYYRV
-374 TPIGDK
+374 TSIGDK
-380 TNGQYWLFTRESNG
+380 WLFTRESNG

>member
-1 MATVNCGYNN
+1 MATVNCGFNN

-23 EESGKMA
+23 VNSGTMA

-60 GGDTGQI
+60 GEDTGQI

-92 KNIDLDGLFNKA
+92 KNIDLDGLYNKS
-104 DFNSFINQYRSS
+104 DFNTFISEYRDS
-116 LANSGNFANTLS
+116 LANSGNLSDTLS
-128 YSVSGF
+128 YSVYGF
-134 IFVQPIF
+134 IFIQPIF
-141 LNSSDTWYVYVP
+141 LNSSGTWYVYTP

-158 DDDVVFEKREFNNM
+158 DDDVVFEKRTFDNM
-172 SNMFNVNSSLEI
+172 SNIFNMNSSLEI
-184 NDVVVSNQN
+184 NDVVVSDQN
-193 IDDMKFS
+193 IDDMNFS
-200 QFGIGKNGLSL
+200 QFAIGKNGLSM

-220 ETGDVNFNIGN
+220 ETGDVNFNVGN
-231 IKSDSTPFMKV
+231 IKSDSTPFMKI
-242 KMKIDNSFQ
+242 KMKLGDTFDV
-251 IVEKKLES
+251 VEKKLES
-259 ESYRKGDVISGTSV
+259 ESYRKGDVISGTSI

-308 VVLKSDLMT
+308 VVLKNGM
-317 IASTGIIVRL
+317 ASIPDTGIIVRL
-327 KYKSTVSSPTFSY
+327 VYKSTVSSPTFSFN
-340 TMENGTTT
+340 TVTKR
-348 GTQRPIKYNDKTGS
+348 QIKYNDKYGRD
-362 ELTSIPAGYYRV
+362 LTLIPAGYYRV
-374 TPIGDK
+374 TSIGDK
-380 TNGQYWLFTRESNG
+380 SNGYYWLFTRESNG

>member
-1 MATVNCGYNN
+1 MATVNCGFNN

-23 EESGKMA
+23 VNSGTMA

-60 GGDTGQI
+60 GEDTGQI

-92 KNIDLDGLFNKA
+92 KNIDLDGLYNKS
-104 DFNSFINQYRSS
+104 DFNTFISEYRDS
-116 LANSGNFANTLS
+116 LANSGNLSDTLS
-128 YSVSGF
+128 YSVYGF
-134 IFVQPIF
+134 IFIQPIF
-141 LNSSDTWYVYVP
+141 LNSSGTWYVYTP

-158 DDDVVFEKREFNNM
+158 DDDVVFEKRTFDNM
-172 SNMFNVNSSLEI
+172 SNIFNMNSSLEI
-184 NDVVVSNQN
+184 NDVVVSDQN
-193 IDDMKFS
+193 IDDMNFS
-200 QFGIGKNGLSL
+200 QFAIGKNGLSM

-220 ETGDVNFNIGN
+220 ETGDVNFNVGN
-231 IKSDSTPFMKV
+231 IKSDSTPFMKI
-242 KMKIDNSFQ
+242 KMKLGDTFDV
-251 IVEKKLES
+251 VEKKLES
-259 ESYRKGDVISGTSV
+259 ESYRKGDVISGTSI

-308 VVLKSDLMT
+308 VVLKNGMT
-317 IASTGIIVRL
+317 SIPDTGIIVRL
-327 KYKSTVSSPTFSY
+327 VYKSTVPSPMFSFN
-340 TMENGTTT
+340 TVTER
-348 GTQRPIKYNDKTGS
+348 QIKYNDKYGS
-362 ELTSIPAGYYRV
+362 DLTLIPAGYYRV
-374 TPIGDK
+374 TSIGDNS
-380 TNGQYWLFTRESNG
+380 NGYYWLFTRESNG

>member
-1 MATVNCGYNN
+1 MATVNCGFNN

-23 EESGKMA
+23 VNSGTMA

-60 GGDTGQI
+60 GEDTGQI

-92 KNIDLDGLFNKA
+92 KNIDLDGLYNKS
-104 DFNSFINQYRSS
+104 DFNTFISEYRDS
-116 LANSGNFANTLS
+116 LANSGNLSDTLS
-128 YSVSGF
+128 YSVYGF
-134 IFVQPIF
+134 IFIQPIF
-141 LNSSDTWYVYVP
+141 LNSSGTWYVYTP

-158 DDDVVFEKREFNNM
+158 DDDVVFEKRTFDNM
-172 SNMFNVNSSLEI
+172 SNIFNMNSSLEI
-184 NDVVVSNQN
+184 NDVVVSDQN
-193 IDDMKFS
+193 IDDMNFS
-200 QFGIGKNGLSL
+200 QFAIGKNGLSM

-220 ETGDVNFNIGN
+220 ETGDVNFNVGN
-231 IKSDSTPFMKV
+231 IKSDSTPFMKI
-242 KMKIDNSFQ
+242 KMKLGDTFDV
-251 IVEKKLES
+251 VEKKLES
-259 ESYRKGDVISGTSV
+259 ESYRKGDVISGTSI

-308 VVLKSDLMT
+308 VVLKNGMT
-317 IASTGIIVRL
+317 SIPDTGIIVRL
-327 KYKSTVSSPTFSY
+327 VYKSTVSSPKFSFN
-340 TMENGTTT
+340 TVTER
-348 GTQRPIKYNDKTGS
+348 QIKYNDKYGS
-362 ELTSIPAGYYRV
+362 DLTLIPAGYYRV
-374 TPIGDK
+374 TSIGDES
-380 TNGQYWLFTRESNG
+380 NGYYWLFTRESNG

-408 FDILI
+408 FDILMI
-413 VKK
+413 KK

>member
-1 MATVNCGYNN
+1 MATVNCGFNN

-23 EESGKMA
+23 VNSGTMA

-60 GGDTGQI
+60 GEDTGQI

-92 KNIDLDGLFNKA
+92 KNIDLDGLYNKS
-104 DFNSFINQYRSS
+104 DFNTFISEYRDS
-116 LANSGNFANTLS
+116 LANSGNLSDTLS
-128 YSVSGF
+128 YSVYGF
-134 IFVQPIF
+134 IFIQPIF
-141 LNSSDTWYVYVP
+141 LNSSGTWYVYTP

-158 DDDVVFEKREFNNM
+158 DDDVVFEKRTFDNM
-172 SNMFNVNSSLEI
+172 SNIFNMNSSLEI
-184 NDVVVSNQN
+184 NDVVVSDQN
-193 IDDMKFS
+193 IDDMNFS
-200 QFGIGKNGLSL
+200 QFAIGKNGLSM

-220 ETGDVNFNIGN
+220 ETGDVNFNVGN
-231 IKSDSTPFMKV
+231 IKSDSTPFMKI
-242 KMKIDNSFQ
+242 KMKLGDTFDV
-251 IVEKKLES
+251 VEKKLES
-259 ESYRKGDVISGTSV
+259 ESYRKGDVISGTSI

-308 VVLKSDLMT
+308 VVLKNGMT
-317 IASTGIIVRL
+317 SIPDTGIIVRL
-327 KYKSTVSSPTFSY
+327 VYKSTVSSPKFSFN
-340 TMENGTTT
+340 TITER
-348 GTQRPIKYNDKTGS
+348 QIKYNDKYGS
-362 ELTSIPAGYYRV
+362 DLTLIPAGYYRV
-374 TPIGDK
+374 TSIVDK
-380 TNGQYWLFTRESNG
+380 SNGYYWLFTRESNG

>member
-1 MATVNCGYNN
+1 MATVNCGFNN

-23 EESGKMA
+23 VNSGTMA

-60 GGDTGQI
+60 GEDTGQI

-92 KNIDLDGLFNKA
+92 KNIDLDGLYNKS
-104 DFNSFINQYRSS
+104 DFNTFISEYRDS
-116 LANSGNFANTLS
+116 LANSGNLSNTLS
-128 YSVSGF
+128 YSVYGF
-134 IFVQPIF
+134 IFIQPIF
-141 LNSSDTWYVYVP
+141 LNSSGTWYVYTP

-158 DDDVVFEKREFNNM
+158 DDDVVFEKRTFDNM
-172 SNMFNVNSSLEI
+172 SNIFNMNSSLEI
-184 NDVVVSNQN
+184 NDVVVSDQN
-193 IDDMKFS
+193 IDDMNFS
-200 QFGIGKNGLSL
+200 QFAIGKNGLSM

-220 ETGDVNFNIGN
+220 ETGDVNFNVGN
-231 IKSDSTPFMKV
+231 IKSDSTPFMKI
-242 KMKIDNSFQ
+242 KMKLGDTFDV
-251 IVEKKLES
+251 VEKKLES
-259 ESYRKGDVISGTSV
+259 ESYRKGDVISGTSI

-308 VVLKSDLMT
+308 VVLKNGMT
-317 IASTGIIVRL
+317 SIPDTGIIVRL
-327 KYKSTVSSPTFSY
+327 VYKSTVSSPTFSFN
-340 TMENGTTT
+340 TITER
-348 GTQRPIKYNDKTGS
+348 QIKYNDKYGS
-362 ELTSIPAGYYRV
+362 DLTLIPAGYYRV
-374 TPIGDK
+374 TSIGDK
-380 TNGQYWLFTRESNG
+380 SNRYYWLFTRESNG

>member
-1 MATVNCGYNN
+1 MATVNCGFNN

-23 EESGKMA
+23 VNSGTMA

-60 GGDTGQI
+60 GEDTGQI

-92 KNIDLDGLFNKA
+92 KNIDLDGLYNKS
-104 DFNSFINQYRSS
+104 DFNTFISEYRDS
-116 LANSGNFANTLS
+116 LANSGNLSDTLS
-128 YSVSGF
+128 YSVYGF
-134 IFVQPIF
+134 IFIQPIF
-141 LNSSDTWYVYVP
+141 LNSSGTWYVYTP

-158 DDDVVFEKREFNNM
+158 DDDVVFEKRTFDNM
-172 SNMFNVNSSLEI
+172 SNIFNMNSSLEI
-184 NDVVVSNQN
+184 NDVVVSDQN
-193 IDDMKFS
+193 IDDMNFS
-200 QFGIGKNGLSL
+200 QFAIGKNGLSM

-220 ETGDVNFNIGN
+220 ETGDVNFNVGN
-231 IKSDSTPFMKV
+231 IKSDSTPFMKI
-242 KMKIDNSFQ
+242 KMKLGDTFDV
-251 IVEKKLES
+251 VEKKLES
-259 ESYRKGDVISGTSV
+259 ESYRKGDVISGTSI

-308 VVLKSDLMT
+308 VVLKNGMT
-317 IASTGIIVRL
+317 SIPDTGIIVRL
-327 KYKSTVSSPTFSY
+327 VYKSTVSSPTFSFN
-340 TMENGTTT
+340 TITER
-348 GTQRPIKYNDKTGS
+348 QIKYNDKYGS
-362 ELTSIPAGYYRV
+362 DLTLIPAGYYRV
-374 TPIGDK
+374 TSIGDK
-380 TNGQYWLFTRESNG
+380 SNRYYWLFTRESNG

>member
-1 MATVNCGYNN
+1 MATVNCGFNN

-23 EESGKMA
+23 VNSGTMA

-60 GGDTGQI
+60 GEDTGQI

-92 KNIDLDGLFNKA
+92 KNIDLDGLYNKS
-104 DFNSFINQYRSS
+104 DFNTFISEYRDS
-116 LANSGNFANTLS
+116 LANSGNLSDTLS
-128 YSVSGF
+128 YSVYGF
-134 IFVQPIF
+134 IFIQPIF
-141 LNSSDTWYVYVP
+141 LNSSGTWYVYTP

-158 DDDVVFEKREFNNM
+158 DDDVVFEKRTFDNM
-172 SNMFNVNSSLEI
+172 SNMFNMNSSLEI
-184 NDVVVSNQN
+184 NDVVVSDQN
-193 IDDMKFS
+193 IDDMNFS
-200 QFGIGKNGLSL
+200 QFAIGKNGLSM

-220 ETGDVNFNIGN
+220 ETGDVNFNVGN
-231 IKSDSTPFMKV
+231 IKSDSTPFMKI
-242 KMKIDNSFQ
+242 KMKLGDTFDV
-251 IVEKKLES
+251 VEKKLES
-259 ESYRKGDVISGTSV
+259 ESYRKGDVISGTSI

-301 GSTQNKS
+301 SSTQNKS
-308 VVLKSDLMT
+308 VVLKNGMT
-317 IASTGIIVRL
+317 SIPNTGIIVRL
-327 KYKSTVSSPTFSY
+327 VYKSTVSSPTFSF
-340 TMENGTTT
+340 NT
-348 GTQRPIKYNDKTGS
+348 GTERQIKYNDKYGS
-362 ELTSIPAGYYRV
+362 DLTLIPAGYYRV
-374 TPIGDK
+374 TSIGD
-380 TNGQYWLFTRESNG
+380 NYWLFTRESNG

>member
-1 MATVNCGYNN
+1 MATVNCGFNN

-23 EESGKMA
+23 VNSGTMA

-60 GGDTGQI
+60 GEDTGQI

-92 KNIDLDGLFNKA
+92 KNIDLDGLYNKS
-104 DFNSFINQYRSS
+104 DFNTFISEYRDS
-116 LANSGNFANTLS
+116 LANSGNLSDTLS
-128 YSVSGF
+128 YSVYGF
-134 IFVQPIF
+134 IFIQPIF
-141 LNSSDTWYVYVP
+141 LNSSGTWYVYTP

-158 DDDVVFEKREFNNM
+158 DDDVVFEKRTFDNM
-172 SNMFNVNSSLEI
+172 SNIFNMNSSLEI
-184 NDVVVSNQN
+184 NDVVVSDQN
-193 IDDMKFS
+193 IDDMNFS
-200 QFGIGKNGLSL
+200 QFAIGKNGLSM

-220 ETGDVNFNIGN
+220 ETGDVNFNVGN
-231 IKSDSTPFMKV
+231 IKSDSTPFMKI
-242 KMKIDNSFQ
+242 KMKLGDTFDV
-251 IVEKKLES
+251 VEKKLES
-259 ESYRKGDVISGTSV
+259 ESYRKGDVISGTSI

-308 VVLKSDLMT
+308 VVLKNGMSSIPD
-317 IASTGIIVRL
+317 TGIIVRL
-327 KYKSTVSSPTFSY
+327 VYKSTVSSPKFSFN
-340 TMENGTTT
+340 TATER
-348 GTQRPIKYNDKTGS
+348 QIKYNDKYGS
-362 ELTSIPAGYYRV
+362 DLTLIPAGYYRV
-374 TPIGDK
+374 TSIGDK
-380 TNGQYWLFTRESNG
+380 WLFTRESNG

>member
-1 MATVNCGYNN
+1 MATVNCGFNN

-23 EESGKMA
+23 VNSGTMA

-60 GGDTGQI
+60 GEDTGQI

-92 KNIDLDGLFNKA
+92 KNIDLDGLYNKS
-104 DFNSFINQYRSS
+104 DFNTFISEYRDS
-116 LANSGNFANTLS
+116 LANSGNLSDTLS
-128 YSVSGF
+128 YSVYGF
-134 IFVQPIF
+134 IFIQPIF
-141 LNSSDTWYVYVP
+141 LNSSGTWYVYTP

-158 DDDVVFEKREFNNM
+158 DDDVVFEKRTFDNM
-172 SNMFNVNSSLEI
+172 SNIFNMNSSLEI
-184 NDVVVSNQN
+184 NDVVVSDQN
-193 IDDMKFS
+193 IDDMNFS
-200 QFGIGKNGLSL
+200 QFAIGKNGLSM

-220 ETGDVNFNIGN
+220 ETGDVNFNVGN
-231 IKSDSTPFMKV
+231 IKSDSTPFMKI
-242 KMKIDNSFQ
+242 KMKLGDTFD

-259 ESYRKGDVISGTSV
+259 ESYRKGDVISGTSI

-308 VVLKSDLMT
+308 VVLKNGMT
-317 IASTGIIVRL
+317 SIPDTGIIVRL
-327 KYKSTVSSPTFSY
+327 VYKSTVSSPKFSFN
-340 TMENGTTT
+340 TVTER
-348 GTQRPIKYNDKTGS
+348 QIKYNDKYGS
-362 ELTSIPAGYYRV
+362 DLTLIPAGYYRV
-374 TPIGDK
+374 TSIGDK
-380 TNGQYWLFTRESNG
+380 YWLFTRESNG

>member
-1 MATVNCGYNN
+1 MATVNCGFNN

-23 EESGKMA
+23 VNSGTMA

-60 GGDTGQI
+60 GEDTGQI

-92 KNIDLDGLFNKA
+92 KNIDLDGLYNKS
-104 DFNSFINQYRSS
+104 DFNTFISEYRDS
-116 LANSGNFANTLS
+116 LANSGNLSDTLS
-128 YSVSGF
+128 YSVYGF
-134 IFVQPIF
+134 IFIQPIF
-141 LNSSDTWYVYVP
+141 LNSSGTWYVYTP

-158 DDDVVFEKREFNNM
+158 DDDVVFEKRTFDNM
-172 SNMFNVNSSLEI
+172 SNIFNMNSSLEI
-184 NDVVVSNQN
+184 NDVVVSDQN
-193 IDDMKFS
+193 IDDMNFS
-200 QFGIGKNGLSL
+200 QFAIGKNGLSM

-220 ETGDVNFNIGN
+220 ETGDVNFNVGN
-231 IKSDSTPFMKV
+231 IKSDSTPFMKI
-242 KMKIDNSFQ
+242 KMKLGDTFDV
-251 IVEKKLES
+251 VEKKLES
-259 ESYRKGDVISGTSV
+259 ESYRKGDVISGTSI

-308 VVLKSDLMT
+308 VVLKNGMT
-317 IASTGIIVRL
+317 SIPNTGIIVRL
-327 KYKSTVSSPTFSY
+327 VYKSTVSSPTFSFN
-340 TMENGTTT
+340 TVTER
-348 GTQRPIKYNDKTGS
+348 QIKYNDKYGS
-362 ELTSIPAGYYRV
+362 DLTLIPAGYYRV
-374 TPIGDK
+374 TSIGDK
-380 TNGQYWLFTRESNG
+380 WLFTRESNG